1 MEQKDR
7 RINMEEIKKAWK
19 IILTAIGE
27 NTDREGL
34 RETPE
39 RIARMYTGIFRGYNP
54 DNKPKLTTFDNNSDG
69 IYFRGMICDKGY
81 FFSHCEHHGV
91 PFIGEYFFAYVPDK
105 KIIGLSKVARI
116 VDFFSA
122 KLQIQERLTQEILN
136 EIASVLN
143 PKGAILV
150 LKARHL
156 CKDMR
161 GVKKNNGFMITSES
175 TGIFKENKDMIKEEF
190 FNLMMKQNE

>member
-39 RIARMYTGIFRGYNP
+39 RIARMYTEIFRGYNP